1 MVRDAFSPEKQTVGP
16 SSTPDPTAF
25 NVADV
30 TQQTHNLE
38 RENRMF
44 GKRRSGRANLRHLE
58 SATRRRPDCIYTWE
72 CFGFR

>member
-16 SSTPDPTAF
+16 SSTPDP
-25 NVADV
+25 DV
-30 TQQTHNLE
+30 TQQTHKLE